1 MSTPV
6 KEIDRQ
12 FLEDCYQDMVDEIG
26 EIFELFLLETVPAV
40 TKIKS
45 LVDYSQLTPAAE
57 ELHKIAPSFSS
68 VGLPQLTT
76 SLREI
81 EAVAK
86 ANEQARALIL
96 ITAFEQEFKA
106 YLPAVTAE
114 FERLNKLKACA

>member
-12 FLEDCYQDMVDEIG
+12 FLVDCYQDMVDEIG
-26 EIFELFLLETVPAV
+26 EIFELFLLETAPSI
-40 TKIKS
+40 TKAKS
-45 LVDYSQLTPAAE
+45 LIDYSQLTQAAE

-68 VGLPQLTT
+68 IGLPQLTA

-81 EAVAK
+81 ETLAK
-86 ANEQARALIL
+86 ASDQARALIL

-106 YLPAVTAE
+106 YLPAVNAE
-114 FERLNKLKACA
+114 FDRLNKLKACA